1 MWFLLTAYNK
11 MQEEGAELKK
21 ELLSKKEAALE
32 YLEIFQSTH
41 FTKKKKSK
49 LFLKKT
55 QGISTIENKTSR
67 DWNQKIIH
75 HLSKN
80 QE

>member
-1 MWFLLTAYNK
+1 

-41 FTKKKKSK
+41 FTKKKSK

-55 QGISTIENKTSR
+55 QAISTIENKTNR
-67 DWNQKIIH
+67 G
-75 HLSKN
+75 
-80 QE
+80 